1 MKQVKNQPKRIT
13 SLLLAAALV
22 VMPMQTAVCAAPS
35 APIRVADTS
44 STSGTPS
51 TTNEKTAESLNAQ
64 KTAGATKSEVV
75 YASLQNDGNVKGVY
89 IVNRFDPSSEPV
101 KDYGDYASI
110 REISTQGRMES
121 FSDGHYAIS
130 TGDAPFFYQ
139 GQTKRKTLP
148 WKIQL
153 RYTLDGQP
161 IDAQQLAGKSGT
173 FGLEITVKPTDA
185 TAKDSYAQQMM
196 LQTSVTLP
204 GDVAENVQTKDGTL
218 VQAGS
223 NHRIDFIG
231 LPGKEA
237 KIFHLTAT
245 VKDFHLPAIT
255 FAGVP
260 FSMDISSM
268 ALPDF
273 SQDPDLKKLQD
284 GTKALNDATKRLAAG
299 LSAADKGFSALDYG
313 LGRLT
318 GGFSTLQNAGSR
330 LTGGADRFAAG
341 LETLQKN
348 SAPLVAGIRQAN
360 TSTKDIEDAMQQVN
374 EGWKGYTQGVSAYVD
389 GAQKS
394 LEAAAPFASGAQQL
408 LDGATKTRDG
418 LSALSEEGGKLVGYS
433 GQIQEALTQM
443 KRSLSSL
450 PNDRGTKTA
459 SASALPSPQELAQSE
474 ARIKEAS
481 RSLQQAKG
489 ATDAVYDA
497 FEKQIQAIENQ
508 PSPSLEEVVTAAG
521 LSADA
526 PKNPDVQKLLAYQQ
540 KTAAAQKQALLSS
553 LHRLTDTGE
562 APLKAL
568 KQGMAQAAGQAEQME
583 EALSEGLSQI
593 KKMTEAMQRLGSG
606 SSALSDG
613 VEKLEQQYQTF
624 HQGLRRYVGGVGAVS
639 VHFGGNGLKTTDVVA
654 DEAKVLPPSQTA
666 KAQADTPTTPPS
678 KTAEAQAGT
687 PTTPPSVP
695 TTFYAGMK
703 ALAGG
708 LAEWQ
713 QGVKPLVQGG
723 KALQSP
729 ENTQA
734 LLEGQEKVRN
744 GIGQYTAGFG
754 RLAGGM
760 QQYTDGVS
768 ALANNSSTL
777 ADGLA
782 SYVDGVNRAANGMT
796 EWQSGF
802 HQFGSGVSQASDGA
816 KQLSDGTGEF
826 ADQTSDM
833 DARIREKIDALMGET
848 KKDAKD
854 QTSFADARNG
864 KISQVQ
870 FVLMTEE
877 IKKPQEAKEK
887 APVKKNISLW
897 DRIVN
902 LFTPKKD
909 SEE

>member
-22 VMPMQTAVCAAPS
+22 VMPMQTAVYAAPS
-35 APIRVADTS
+35 VPIRVADTS

-51 TTNEKTAESLNAQ
+51 TANEKTAESLNAQ

-450 PNDRGTKTA
+450 PNDSGSKTD

-540 KTAAAQKQALLSS
+540 KTSAAQKQALLSS

-568 KQGMAQAAGQAEQME
+568 KQGMAQAAGQADQME

-593 KKMTEAMQRLGSG
+593 KKMIEAMQHLGSG

-624 HQGLRRYVGGVGAVS
+624 HQGLRRYVDGVGDIS
-639 VHFGGNGLKTTDVVA
+639 VHFGGNGSKTKDIVA
-654 DEAKVLPPSQTA
+654 DEAKVLPPSA
-666 KAQADTPTTPPS
+666 
-678 KTAEAQAGT
+678 
-687 PTTPPSVP
+687 P

-729 ENTQA
+729 ETTQA

-754 RLAGGM
+754 RLASGM

-768 ALANNSSTL
+768 ALANNSSAL
-777 ADGLA
+777 VDGLA

-816 KQLSDGTGEF
+816 KRLSDGTGDF

-833 DARIREKIDALMGET
+833 DARIREKIDALMGEM
-848 KKDAKD
+848 KKDVKD
-854 QTSFADARNG
+854 QTSFADTRNG

-887 APVKKNISLW
+887 APAKKNISLW

>member
-433 GQIQEALTQM
+433 AQIQEALTQM

-450 PNDRGTKTA
+450 PNDSSSKTA

-568 KQGMAQAAGQAEQME
+568 KQGMSQAAGQAEQME

-593 KKMTEAMQRLGSG
+593 KKMTEAMQHLGSG

-624 HQGLRRYVGGVGAVS
+624 HQGLRRYVDGVGDIS
-639 VHFGGNGLKTTDVVA
+639 VHFGGNGSKTKDIVA
-654 DEAKVLPPSQTA
+654 DEAKVL
-666 KAQADTPTTPPS
+666 
-678 KTAEAQAGT
+678 
-687 PTTPPSVP
+687 PPSVP

-729 ENTQA
+729 ETTQA

-768 ALANNSSTL
+768 ALANNSSAL
-777 ADGLA
+777 VDGLA
-782 SYVDGVNRAANGMT
+782 SYVGGVNRAANGMT

-816 KQLSDGTGEF
+816 KRLSDGTGDF

-848 KKDAKD
+848 KKDVKD

>member
-433 GQIQEALTQM
+433 AQIQEALTQM

-450 PNDRGTKTA
+450 PNDSSSKTA

-568 KQGMAQAAGQAEQME
+568 KQGMSQAAGQAEQME

-593 KKMTEAMQRLGSG
+593 KKMTEAMQHLGSG

-624 HQGLRRYVGGVGAVS
+624 HQGLRRYVDGVGDIS
-639 VHFGGNGLKTTDVVA
+639 VHFGGNGSKTKDIVA
-654 DEAKVLPPSQTA
+654 DEAKAL
-666 KAQADTPTTPPS
+666 
-678 KTAEAQAGT
+678 
-687 PTTPPSVP
+687 PPSVP

-729 ENTQA
+729 ETTQA

-768 ALANNSSTL
+768 ALANNSSAL
-777 ADGLA
+777 VDGLA
-782 SYVDGVNRAANGMT
+782 SYVGGVNRAANGMT

-816 KQLSDGTGEF
+816 KRLSDGTGDF

-848 KKDAKD
+848 KKDVKD

-897 DRIVN
+897 DRMVN

>member
-231 LPGKEA
+231 LPGKEV

-245 VKDFHLPAIT
+245 VKNFHLPAIT

-433 GQIQEALTQM
+433 AQIQEALTQM

-450 PNDRGTKTA
+450 PNDSSSKTA

-508 PSPSLEEVVTAAG
+508 PSLSLEEVVTAAG

-568 KQGMAQAAGQAEQME
+568 KQGMSQAAGQAEQME

-593 KKMTEAMQRLGSG
+593 KKMTEAMQHLGSG

-624 HQGLRRYVGGVGAVS
+624 HQGLRRYVDGVGDIS
-639 VHFGGNGLKTTDVVA
+639 VHFGGNGSKTKDIVA
-654 DEAKVLPPSQTA
+654 DEAKVL
-666 KAQADTPTTPPS
+666 
-678 KTAEAQAGT
+678 
-687 PTTPPSVP
+687 PPSVP

-729 ENTQA
+729 ETTQA

-768 ALANNSSTL
+768 ALANNSSAL
-777 ADGLA
+777 VDGLA
-782 SYVDGVNRAANGMT
+782 SYVGGVNRAANGMT

-816 KQLSDGTGEF
+816 KRLSDGTGDF

>member
-231 LPGKEA
+231 LPGKEV

-245 VKDFHLPAIT
+245 VKNFHLPAIT

-433 GQIQEALTQM
+433 AQIQEALTQM

-450 PNDRGTKTA
+450 PNDSSSKTA

-568 KQGMAQAAGQAEQME
+568 KQGMSQAAGQAEQME

-593 KKMTEAMQRLGSG
+593 KKMTEAMQHLGSG

-624 HQGLRRYVGGVGAVS
+624 HQGLRRYVDGVGDIS
-639 VHFGGNGLKTTDVVA
+639 VHFGGNGSKTKDIVA
-654 DEAKVLPPSQTA
+654 DEAKVL
-666 KAQADTPTTPPS
+666 
-678 KTAEAQAGT
+678 
-687 PTTPPSVP
+687 PPSVP

-713 QGVKPLVQGG
+713 QGVKPLVKGG

-729 ENTQA
+729 ETTQA

-744 GIGQYTAGFG
+744 GIGQYTAGFR

-768 ALANNSSTL
+768 ALANNSSAL
-777 ADGLA
+777 VDGLA
-782 SYVDGVNRAANGMT
+782 SYVGGVNRAANGMT

-816 KQLSDGTGEF
+816 KRLSDGTGDF

-848 KKDAKD
+848 KKDVKD

>member
-231 LPGKEA
+231 LPGKEV

-245 VKDFHLPAIT
+245 VKNFHLPAIT

-433 GQIQEALTQM
+433 AQIQEALTQM

-450 PNDRGTKTA
+450 PNDSSSKTA

-568 KQGMAQAAGQAEQME
+568 KQGMSQAAGQAEQME

-593 KKMTEAMQRLGSG
+593 KKMTEAMQHLGSG

-624 HQGLRRYVGGVGAVS
+624 HQGLRRYVDGVGDIS
-639 VHFGGNGLKTTDVVA
+639 VHFGGNGSKTKDIVA
-654 DEAKVLPPSQTA
+654 DEAKVL
-666 KAQADTPTTPPS
+666 
-678 KTAEAQAGT
+678 
-687 PTTPPSVP
+687 PPSVP

-729 ENTQA
+729 ETTQA

-768 ALANNSSTL
+768 ALANNSSAL
-777 ADGLA
+777 VDGLA
-782 SYVDGVNRAANGMT
+782 SYVGGVNRAANGMT

-816 KQLSDGTGEF
+816 KRLSDGTGDF

-848 KKDAKD
+848 KKDVKG

>member
-450 PNDRGTKTA
+450 PNDSGSKTD

-497 FEKQIQAIENQ
+497 FEKQMQAIENQ

-540 KTAAAQKQALLSS
+540 KTSAAQKQALLSS

-568 KQGMAQAAGQAEQME
+568 KQGMAQAAGQADQME

-593 KKMTEAMQRLGSG
+593 KKMIEAMQHLGSG

-624 HQGLRRYVGGVGAVS
+624 HQGLRRYVDGVGDIS
-639 VHFGGNGLKTTDVVA
+639 VHFGGNGSKTKDIVA
-654 DEAKVLPPSQTA
+654 DEAKVLPPSA
-666 KAQADTPTTPPS
+666 
-678 KTAEAQAGT
+678 
-687 PTTPPSVP
+687 P

-729 ENTQA
+729 ETTQA

-744 GIGQYTAGFG
+744 GIGQFTAGFG
-754 RLAGGM
+754 RLASGM

-768 ALANNSSTL
+768 ALANNSSAL
-777 ADGLA
+777 VDGLA

-816 KQLSDGTGEF
+816 KRLSDGTGDF

-833 DARIREKIDALMGET
+833 DARIREKIDALMGEM
-848 KKDAKD
+848 KKDVKD
-854 QTSFADARNG
+854 QTSFADTRNG

-887 APVKKNISLW
+887 APAKKNISLW

>member
-231 LPGKEA
+231 LPGKEV

-245 VKDFHLPAIT
+245 VKNFHLPAIT

-268 ALPDF
+268 ALTDF

-408 LDGATKTRDG
+408 LDGATKTREG
-418 LSALSEEGGKLVGYS
+418 LSSLSEEGGKLVGYS
-433 GQIQEALTQM
+433 AQIQEALTQM

-450 PNDRGTKTA
+450 PNDNGSKTA

-521 LSADA
+521 LSVDA

-540 KTAAAQKQALLSS
+540 KTSAAQKQALLSS

-593 KKMTEAMQRLGSG
+593 KKMTEAMQHLDSG

-624 HQGLRRYVGGVGAVS
+624 HQGLRRYVDGVGDIS
-639 VHFGGNGLKTTDVVA
+639 VHFGGNGSKTKDIVA
-654 DEAKVLPPSQTA
+654 DEAKVL
-666 KAQADTPTTPPS
+666 
-678 KTAEAQAGT
+678 
-687 PTTPPSVP
+687 PPSVP

-729 ENTQA
+729 ETTQA

-768 ALANNSSTL
+768 ALANNSSAL
-777 ADGLA
+777 VDGLA

-816 KQLSDGTGEF
+816 KRLSDGTGDF

-833 DARIREKIDALMGET
+833 DARIREKIDALMGEM
-848 KKDAKD
+848 KKDVKD
-854 QTSFADARNG
+854 QTSFADTRNG

>member
-231 LPGKEA
+231 LPGKEV

-245 VKDFHLPAIT
+245 VKNFHLPAIT

-408 LDGATKTRDG
+408 LDGATKTREG
-418 LSALSEEGGKLVGYS
+418 LSSLSEEGGKLVGYS
-433 GQIQEALTQM
+433 AQIQEALTQM

-450 PNDRGTKTA
+450 PNDNGSKTA

-521 LSADA
+521 LSVDA

-540 KTAAAQKQALLSS
+540 KTSAAQKQALLSS

-593 KKMTEAMQRLGSG
+593 KKMTEAMQHLDSG

-624 HQGLRRYVGGVGAVS
+624 HQGLRRYVDGVGDIS
-639 VHFGGNGLKTTDVVA
+639 VHFGGNGSKTKDIVA
-654 DEAKVLPPSQTA
+654 DEAKVL
-666 KAQADTPTTPPS
+666 
-678 KTAEAQAGT
+678 
-687 PTTPPSVP
+687 PPSVP

-729 ENTQA
+729 ETTQA

-768 ALANNSSTL
+768 ALANNSSAL
-777 ADGLA
+777 VDGLA

-816 KQLSDGTGEF
+816 KRLSDGTGDF

-833 DARIREKIDALMGET
+833 DARIREKIDALMGEM
-848 KKDAKD
+848 KKDVKD
-854 QTSFADARNG
+854 QTSFADTRNG

>member
-231 LPGKEA
+231 LPGKEV

-245 VKDFHLPAIT
+245 VKNFHLPAIT

-433 GQIQEALTQM
+433 AQIQEALTQM

-450 PNDRGTKTA
+450 PNDSSSKTA

-593 KKMTEAMQRLGSG
+593 KKMTEAMQHLGSG

-624 HQGLRRYVGGVGAVS
+624 HQGLRRYVDGVGDIS
-639 VHFGGNGLKTTDVVA
+639 VHFGGNGSKTKDIVA
-654 DEAKVLPPSQTA
+654 DEAKVL
-666 KAQADTPTTPPS
+666 
-678 KTAEAQAGT
+678 
-687 PTTPPSVP
+687 PPSVP

-729 ENTQA
+729 ETTQA

-744 GIGQYTAGFG
+744 GIGQYTAGFR

-768 ALANNSSTL
+768 ALANNSSAL
-777 ADGLA
+777 VDGLA
-782 SYVDGVNRAANGMT
+782 SYVGGVNRAANGMT

-816 KQLSDGTGEF
+816 KRLSDGTGDF

-848 KKDAKD
+848 KKDVKD

-870 FVLMTEE
+870 FVLMTED

>member
-22 VMPMQTAVCAAPS
+22 VMPMQMAVCAAPS

-75 YASLQNDGNVKGVY
+75 YASLKNDGNVKGVY

-231 LPGKEA
+231 LPGKEV

-245 VKDFHLPAIT
+245 VKNFHLPAIT

-433 GQIQEALTQM
+433 AQIQEALTQM

-450 PNDRGTKTA
+450 PNDSSSKTA

-568 KQGMAQAAGQAEQME
+568 KQGMSQAAGQAEQME

-593 KKMTEAMQRLGSG
+593 KKMTEAMQHLGSG

-624 HQGLRRYVGGVGAVS
+624 HQGLRRYVDGVGDIS
-639 VHFGGNGLKTTDVVA
+639 VHFGGNGSKTKDIVA
-654 DEAKVLPPSQTA
+654 DEAKVL
-666 KAQADTPTTPPS
+666 
-678 KTAEAQAGT
+678 
-687 PTTPPSVP
+687 PPSVP

-729 ENTQA
+729 ETTQA

-744 GIGQYTAGFG
+744 GIGQYTAGFR

-768 ALANNSSTL
+768 ALANNSSAL
-777 ADGLA
+777 VDGLA
-782 SYVDGVNRAANGMT
+782 SYVGGVNRAANGMT

-816 KQLSDGTGEF
+816 KRLSDGTGDF

-848 KKDAKD
+848 KKDVKD

>member
-433 GQIQEALTQM
+433 AQIQEALTQM

-450 PNDRGTKTA
+450 PNDSSSKTA

-568 KQGMAQAAGQAEQME
+568 KQGMSQAAGQAEQME

-593 KKMTEAMQRLGSG
+593 KKMTEAMQHLGSG

-613 VEKLEQQYQTF
+613 ADKLEQHYQTF
-624 HQGLRRYVGGVGAVS
+624 HQGLRRYVDGVGDIS
-639 VHFGGNGLKTTDVVA
+639 VHFGGNGSKTKDIVA
-654 DEAKVLPPSQTA
+654 DEAKVL
-666 KAQADTPTTPPS
+666 
-678 KTAEAQAGT
+678 
-687 PTTPPSVP
+687 PPSVP

-729 ENTQA
+729 ETTQA

-768 ALANNSSTL
+768 ALANNSSAL
-777 ADGLA
+777 VDGLA
-782 SYVDGVNRAANGMT
+782 SYVGGVNRAANGMT

-816 KQLSDGTGEF
+816 KRLSDGTGDF

-848 KKDAKD
+848 KKDVKD

-887 APVKKNISLW
+887 APAKKNISLW

>member
-35 APIRVADTS
+35 APLRVADTS

-231 LPGKEA
+231 LPGKEV

-245 VKDFHLPAIT
+245 VKNFHLPAIT

-318 GGFSTLQNAGSR
+318 GGFSSLQNAGSR
-330 LTGGADRFAAG
+330 LTDGADRFAAG

-433 GQIQEALTQM
+433 AQIQEALTQM

-450 PNDRGTKTA
+450 PNDRGSKTA

-540 KTAAAQKQALLSS
+540 KTSAAQKQALLSS

-593 KKMTEAMQRLGSG
+593 KKMTEAMQHLGSG

-624 HQGLRRYVGGVGAVS
+624 HQGLRRYVDGVGDVS
-639 VHFGGNGLKTTDVVA
+639 VHFGGNGLKTTDIVA
-654 DEAKVLPPSQTA
+654 DEAKVL
-666 KAQADTPTTPPS
+666 
-678 KTAEAQAGT
+678 
-687 PTTPPSVP
+687 PPSVP

-729 ENTQA
+729 ETTQA

-768 ALANNSSTL
+768 ALANNSSAL
-777 ADGLA
+777 VDGLA

-816 KQLSDGTGEF
+816 KRLSDGTGDF

-848 KKDAKD
+848 KKDVKD

-887 APVKKNISLW
+887 APAKKNISLW

>member
-231 LPGKEA
+231 LPGKEV

-245 VKDFHLPAIT
+245 VKNFHLPAIT

-433 GQIQEALTQM
+433 AQIQEALTQM

-450 PNDRGTKTA
+450 PNDSSSKTA

-568 KQGMAQAAGQAEQME
+568 KQGMSQAAGQAEQME

-593 KKMTEAMQRLGSG
+593 KKMTEAMQHLGSG

-624 HQGLRRYVGGVGAVS
+624 HQGLRRYVDGVGDIS
-639 VHFGGNGLKTTDVVA
+639 VHFGGNGSKTKDIVA
-654 DEAKVLPPSQTA
+654 DEAKVL
-666 KAQADTPTTPPS
+666 
-678 KTAEAQAGT
+678 
-687 PTTPPSVP
+687 PPSVP

-729 ENTQA
+729 ETTQA

-768 ALANNSSTL
+768 ALANNSSAL
-777 ADGLA
+777 VDGLA

-816 KQLSDGTGEF
+816 KRLSDGTGDF

-848 KKDAKD
+848 KKDVKD

-887 APVKKNISLW
+887 APAKKNISLW

>member
-22 VMPMQTAVCAAPS
+22 VMPMQMAVCAAPS

-75 YASLQNDGNVKGVY
+75 YASLKNDGNVKGVY

-185 TAKDSYAQQMM
+185 TSKDSYAQQMM

-204 GDVAENVQTKDGTL
+204 GDVAVNVQTKDGTL

-231 LPGKEA
+231 LPGKEV

-245 VKDFHLPAIT
+245 VKNFHLPAIT

-433 GQIQEALTQM
+433 AQIQEALTQM

-450 PNDRGTKTA
+450 SNDNGSKTA

-568 KQGMAQAAGQAEQME
+568 KQGMSQAAGQAEQME

-593 KKMTEAMQRLGSG
+593 KKMTEAMQHLGSG

-624 HQGLRRYVGGVGAVS
+624 HQGLRRYVDGVGDIS
-639 VHFGGNGLKTTDVVA
+639 VHFGGNGSKTKDIVA
-654 DEAKVLPPSQTA
+654 DEAKVL
-666 KAQADTPTTPPS
+666 
-678 KTAEAQAGT
+678 
-687 PTTPPSVP
+687 PPSVP

-729 ENTQA
+729 ETTQA

-768 ALANNSSTL
+768 ALANNSSAL
-777 ADGLA
+777 VDGLA
-782 SYVDGVNRAANGMT
+782 SYVGGVNRAANGMT

-816 KQLSDGTGEF
+816 KRLSDGTGDF

-848 KKDAKD
+848 KKDVKD

>member
-22 VMPMQTAVCAAPS
+22 VMPMQTAVYAAPS
-35 APIRVADTS
+35 VPIRVADTS

-161 IDAQQLAGKSGT
+161 IDAQQLAGKFGT

-450 PNDRGTKTA
+450 PNDSGSKTD

-540 KTAAAQKQALLSS
+540 KTSAAQKQALLSS

-568 KQGMAQAAGQAEQME
+568 KQGLAQAAGQADQME

-593 KKMTEAMQRLGSG
+593 KKMIEAMQHLGSG

-624 HQGLRRYVGGVGAVS
+624 HQGLRRYVDGVGDIS
-639 VHFGGNGLKTTDVVA
+639 VHFGGNGSKTKDIVA
-654 DEAKVLPPSQTA
+654 DEAKVLPPSA
-666 KAQADTPTTPPS
+666 
-678 KTAEAQAGT
+678 
-687 PTTPPSVP
+687 P

-729 ENTQA
+729 ETTQA

-754 RLAGGM
+754 RLASGM

-768 ALANNSSTL
+768 ALANNSSAL
-777 ADGLA
+777 VDGLA

-816 KQLSDGTGEF
+816 KRLSDGTGDF

-848 KKDAKD
+848 KKDVKD
-854 QTSFADARNG
+854 QTSFADTRNG

-887 APVKKNISLW
+887 APAKKNISLW

>member
-89 IVNRFDPSSEPV
+89 VVNRFDPSSEPV

-433 GQIQEALTQM
+433 AQIQEALTQM

-450 PNDRGTKTA
+450 PNDSGSKTD

-540 KTAAAQKQALLSS
+540 KTSAAQKQALLSS

-568 KQGMAQAAGQAEQME
+568 KQGMAQAAGQADQME

-593 KKMTEAMQRLGSG
+593 KKMIEAMQHLGSG

-624 HQGLRRYVGGVGAVS
+624 HQGLRRYVDGVGDIS
-639 VHFGGNGLKTTDVVA
+639 VHFGGNGSKTKDIVA
-654 DEAKVLPPSQTA
+654 DEAKVL
-666 KAQADTPTTPPS
+666 
-678 KTAEAQAGT
+678 
-687 PTTPPSVP
+687 PPSVP

-729 ENTQA
+729 ETTQA

-768 ALANNSSTL
+768 ALANNSSAL
-777 ADGLA
+777 VDGLA

-816 KQLSDGTGEF
+816 KRLSDGTGDF

-833 DARIREKIDALMGET
+833 DARIREKIDALMGEM
-848 KKDAKD
+848 KKDVKD
-854 QTSFADARNG
+854 QTSFADTRNG

-887 APVKKNISLW
+887 APAKKNSSLW
-897 DRIVN
+897 DRIVK

>member
-450 PNDRGTKTA
+450 PNDSGSKTD

-540 KTAAAQKQALLSS
+540 KTSAAQKQALLSS

-568 KQGMAQAAGQAEQME
+568 KQGMAQAAGQADQME

-593 KKMTEAMQRLGSG
+593 KKMIEAMQHLGSG

-624 HQGLRRYVGGVGAVS
+624 HQGLRRYVDGVGDIS
-639 VHFGGNGLKTTDVVA
+639 VHFGGNGSKTKDIVA
-654 DEAKVLPPSQTA
+654 DEAKVLPPSA
-666 KAQADTPTTPPS
+666 
-678 KTAEAQAGT
+678 
-687 PTTPPSVP
+687 P

-729 ENTQA
+729 ETTQA

-754 RLAGGM
+754 RLASGM

-768 ALANNSSTL
+768 ALANNSSAL
-777 ADGLA
+777 VDGLA

-816 KQLSDGTGEF
+816 KRLSDGTGDF

-848 KKDAKD
+848 KTDVKD

-887 APVKKNISLW
+887 APAKKNISLW

>member
-450 PNDRGTKTA
+450 PNDSGSKTD

-497 FEKQIQAIENQ
+497 FEKQMQAIENQ

-540 KTAAAQKQALLSS
+540 KTSAAQKQALLSS

-568 KQGMAQAAGQAEQME
+568 KQGMAQAAGQADQME

-593 KKMTEAMQRLGSG
+593 KKMIEAMQHLGSG

-624 HQGLRRYVGGVGAVS
+624 HQGLRRYVDGVGDIS
-639 VHFGGNGLKTTDVVA
+639 VHFGGNGSKTKDIVA
-654 DEAKVLPPSQTA
+654 DEAKVLPPSA
-666 KAQADTPTTPPS
+666 
-678 KTAEAQAGT
+678 
-687 PTTPPSVP
+687 P

-729 ENTQA
+729 ETTQA

-754 RLAGGM
+754 RLASGM

-768 ALANNSSTL
+768 ALANNSSAL
-777 ADGLA
+777 VDGLA

-816 KQLSDGTGEF
+816 KRLSDGTGDF

-833 DARIREKIDALMGET
+833 DARIREKIDALMGEM
-848 KKDAKD
+848 KKDVKD
-854 QTSFADARNG
+854 QTSFADTRNG

-887 APVKKNISLW
+887 APAKKNISLW

>member
-450 PNDRGTKTA
+450 PNDSGSKTA

-593 KKMTEAMQRLGSG
+593 KKMTEAMQHLGSG

-624 HQGLRRYVGGVGAVS
+624 HQGLRRYVDGVGDIS
-639 VHFGGNGLKTTDVVA
+639 VHFGGNGSKTKDIVA
-654 DEAKVLPPSQTA
+654 DEAKVL
-666 KAQADTPTTPPS
+666 
-678 KTAEAQAGT
+678 
-687 PTTPPSVP
+687 PPSVP

-729 ENTQA
+729 ETTQA

-768 ALANNSSTL
+768 ALANNSSAL

-796 EWQSGF
+796 EWQNGF

-816 KQLSDGTGEF
+816 KRLSDGTGDF
-826 ADQTSDM
+826 ANQTSDM

-848 KKDAKD
+848 KKDVKD

>member
-231 LPGKEA
+231 LPGKEV

-245 VKDFHLPAIT
+245 VKNFHLPAIT

-341 LETLQKN
+341 LETLQNN

-433 GQIQEALTQM
+433 AQIQEALTQM

-450 PNDRGTKTA
+450 PNDSSSKTA

-568 KQGMAQAAGQAEQME
+568 KQGMSQAAGQAEQME

-593 KKMTEAMQRLGSG
+593 KKMTEAMQHLGSG

-624 HQGLRRYVGGVGAVS
+624 HQGLRRYVDGVGDIS
-639 VHFGGNGLKTTDVVA
+639 VHFGGNGSKTKDIVA
-654 DEAKVLPPSQTA
+654 DEAKVL
-666 KAQADTPTTPPS
+666 
-678 KTAEAQAGT
+678 
-687 PTTPPSVP
+687 PPSVP

-729 ENTQA
+729 ETTQA

-768 ALANNSSTL
+768 ALANNSSAL
-777 ADGLA
+777 VDGLA
-782 SYVDGVNRAANGMT
+782 SYVGGVNRAANGMT

-816 KQLSDGTGEF
+816 KRLSDGTGDF

-848 KKDAKD
+848 KKDVKD

>member
-231 LPGKEA
+231 LPGKEV

-245 VKDFHLPAIT
+245 VKNFHLPAIT

-433 GQIQEALTQM
+433 AQIQEALTQM

-450 PNDRGTKTA
+450 PNDSSSKTA

-568 KQGMAQAAGQAEQME
+568 KQGMSQAAGQAEQME

-593 KKMTEAMQRLGSG
+593 KKMTEAMQHLGSG

-624 HQGLRRYVGGVGAVS
+624 HQGLRRYVDGVGDIS
-639 VHFGGNGLKTTDVVA
+639 VHFGGNGSKTKDIVA
-654 DEAKVLPPSQTA
+654 DEAKVL
-666 KAQADTPTTPPS
+666 
-678 KTAEAQAGT
+678 
-687 PTTPPSVP
+687 PPSVP

-729 ENTQA
+729 ETTQA

-768 ALANNSSTL
+768 ALANNSSAL
-777 ADGLA
+777 VDGLA
-782 SYVDGVNRAANGMT
+782 SYVGGVNRAANGMT

-816 KQLSDGTGEF
+816 KRLSDGTGDF

-848 KKDAKD
+848 KKDVKD

>member
-231 LPGKEA
+231 LPGKEV

-245 VKDFHLPAIT
+245 VKNFHLPAIT

-433 GQIQEALTQM
+433 AQIQEALTQM

-450 PNDRGTKTA
+450 PNDSSSKTA

-568 KQGMAQAAGQAEQME
+568 KQGMSQAAGQAEQME

-593 KKMTEAMQRLGSG
+593 KKMTEAMQHLGSG

-624 HQGLRRYVGGVGAVS
+624 HQGLRRYVDGVGDIS
-639 VHFGGNGLKTTDVVA
+639 VHFGGNGSKTKDIVA
-654 DEAKVLPPSQTA
+654 DEAKVL
-666 KAQADTPTTPPS
+666 
-678 KTAEAQAGT
+678 
-687 PTTPPSVP
+687 PPSVP

-729 ENTQA
+729 ETTQA

-768 ALANNSSTL
+768 ALANNSSAL
-777 ADGLA
+777 VDGLA
-782 SYVDGVNRAANGMT
+782 SYVGGVNRAANGMT

-816 KQLSDGTGEF
+816 KRLSDGTGDF
-826 ADQTSDM
+826 ADQTSDI

-848 KKDAKD
+848 KKDVKD

>member
-231 LPGKEA
+231 LPGKEV

-245 VKDFHLPAIT
+245 VKNFHLPAIT

-408 LDGATKTRDG
+408 LDGATKTREG
-418 LSALSEEGGKLVGYS
+418 LSSLSEEGGKLVGYS
-433 GQIQEALTQM
+433 AQIQEALTQM

-450 PNDRGTKTA
+450 PNDSSSKTA

-568 KQGMAQAAGQAEQME
+568 KQGMSQAAGQAEQME

-593 KKMTEAMQRLGSG
+593 KKMTEAMQHLGSG

-624 HQGLRRYVGGVGAVS
+624 HQGLRRYVDGVGDIS
-639 VHFGGNGLKTTDVVA
+639 VHFGGNGSKTKDIVA
-654 DEAKVLPPSQTA
+654 DEAKVL
-666 KAQADTPTTPPS
+666 
-678 KTAEAQAGT
+678 
-687 PTTPPSVP
+687 PPSVP

-729 ENTQA
+729 ETTQA

-768 ALANNSSTL
+768 ALANNSSAL
-777 ADGLA
+777 VDGLA
-782 SYVDGVNRAANGMT
+782 SYVGGVNRAANGMT

-816 KQLSDGTGEF
+816 KRLSDGTGDF

-848 KKDAKD
+848 KKDVKD

>member
-318 GGFSTLQNAGSR
+318 GGFSSLQNAGSR

-450 PNDRGTKTA
+450 PNDSGSKTD

-540 KTAAAQKQALLSS
+540 KTSAAQKQALLSS

-568 KQGMAQAAGQAEQME
+568 KQGMAQAAGQADQME

-593 KKMTEAMQRLGSG
+593 KKMIEAMQHLGSG

-624 HQGLRRYVGGVGAVS
+624 HQGLRRYVDGVGDIS
-639 VHFGGNGLKTTDVVA
+639 VHFGGNGSKTKDIVA
-654 DEAKVLPPSQTA
+654 DEAKVL
-666 KAQADTPTTPPS
+666 
-678 KTAEAQAGT
+678 
-687 PTTPPSVP
+687 PPSVP

-729 ENTQA
+729 ETTQA

-768 ALANNSSTL
+768 ALANNSSAL
-777 ADGLA
+777 VDGLA

-816 KQLSDGTGEF
+816 KRLSDGTGDF

-833 DARIREKIDALMGET
+833 DARIREKIDALMGEM
-848 KKDAKD
+848 KKDVKD
-854 QTSFADARNG
+854 QTSFADTRNG

-887 APVKKNISLW
+887 APAKKNSSLW
-897 DRIVN
+897 DRIVK